1 MVVLRVQ
8 IEHVAHAV
16 VGRPVVDR
24 PNTAALAAPFGAPSQ
39 LAQATAPWDERAL
52 LGPQVQGR
60 LERAVLLVI
69 EVPPQRGRED
79 RRLEEAQGELYAIG
93 ALRARVSTARSVGI
107 TLSRLQAI
115 TADHG
120 LCSAFPQS
128 NPAHRPSTPMGYHPM
143 HQRLAPLA
151 KASAP
156 PR

>member
-107 TLSRLQAI
+107 TRTAAAGAAI
-115 TADHG
+115 RCARSALPQTPACSKHRYAHG
-120 LCSAFPQS
+120 EQILLE
-128 NPAHRPSTPMGYHPM
+128 R
-143 HQRLAPLA
+143 APTN
-151 KASAP
+151 
-156 PR
+156 

>member
-107 TLSRLQAI
+107 TL
-115 TADHG
+115 
-120 LCSAFPQS
+120 
-128 NPAHRPSTPMGYHPM
+128 
-143 HQRLAPLA
+143 
-151 KASAP
+151 ASAAGDQIERERSELP
-156 PR
+156 KTPDCSKHR